1 MLSLKCSHTYKC
13 PSSYPVHPLGPAYD
27 LSLTEVRD
35 NSVVVEWKTPVYT
48 GSGPITGYHVEYAKK
63 GSSEW
68 ITSNETTVN
77 QRFFKVGALLMP
89 FNIAPLLSEV
99 RCAF

>member
-1 MLSLKCSHTYKC
+1 MLSLKCPHIYKC
-13 PSSYPVHPLGPAYD
+13 ASPHAVHPLGPAYD

-48 GSGPITGYHVEYAKK
+48 GSGPIAGYHVEYSKR

-89 FNIAPLLSEV
+89 FNLLELS
-99 RCAF
+99 